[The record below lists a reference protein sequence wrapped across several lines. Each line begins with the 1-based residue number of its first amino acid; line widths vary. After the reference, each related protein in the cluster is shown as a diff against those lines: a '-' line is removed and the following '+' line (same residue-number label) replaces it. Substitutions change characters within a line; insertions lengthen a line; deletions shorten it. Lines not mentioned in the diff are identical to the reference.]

1 MASFDRNDTLQKIIA
16 LIVQELKIEQNEVK
30 VNVSFQD
37 LGVDS
42 LDMVQIIMKCEE
54 QFGLEIPDDVAET
67 FHTVNDVVEYI
78 NARRTK

>member
-1 MASFDRNDTLQKIIA
+1 MASFDRNDTLQKVID
-16 LIVQELKIEQNEVK
+16 LIVKELKIEHNDVK

-54 QFGLEIPDDVAET
+54 QFGLEVPDEKAEQ
-67 FHTVNDVVEYI
+67 FHSINDLIDYI
-78 NARRTK
+78 NEHRSK

>member
-1 MASFDRNDTLQKIIA
+1 M
-16 LIVQELKIEQNEVK
+16 VK

-54 QFGLEIPDDVAET
+54 QFGLEIPDEKAET
-67 FHTVNDVVEYI
+67 FHTINDVVEYI
-78 NARRTK
+78 NERRS

>member
-1 MASFDRNDTLQKIIA
+1 MASFDRNDTLQKIID
-16 LIVQELKIEQNEVK
+16 LIVKELKIEPSEVK

-54 QFGLEIPDDVAET
+54 QFGLEIPDDIAEK
-67 FHTVNDVVEYI
+67 FHTVNDVAEYV
-78 NARRTK
+78 NAHRTK

>member
-1 MASFDRNDTLQKIIA
+1 MASFDRSDTLQKIVEI
-16 LIVQELKIEQNEVK
+16 IVKELKIDQNAVK

-54 QFGLEIPDDVAET
+54 QFGLEIPDETAET
-67 FHTVNDVVEYI
+67 FHTVNDVVDYI
-78 NARRTK
+78 NERRSK

>member
-1 MASFDRNDTLQKIIA
+1 MASFDRNDTLQKIVN
-16 LIVQELKIEQNEVK
+16 LVVTELKIDPADVK

-54 QFGLEIPDDVAET
+54 QFGIEIPDEKAES
-67 FHTVNDVVEYI
+67 FHTINDVVEYI
-78 NARRTK
+78 NERRTK